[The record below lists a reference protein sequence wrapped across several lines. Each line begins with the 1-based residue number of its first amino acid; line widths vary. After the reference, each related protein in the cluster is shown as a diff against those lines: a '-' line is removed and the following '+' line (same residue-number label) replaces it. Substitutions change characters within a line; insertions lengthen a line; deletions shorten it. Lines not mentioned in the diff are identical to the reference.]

1 MRVDTHGFRTACRLL
16 LCGLLVLLG
25 GCATA
30 PLRGPDA
37 ALLAAQAER
46 EAELSVR
53 DHWRLTGRVAVSG
66 EGDGGSG
73 RIDWLQRGD
82 VYIIELSAP
91 VSRQSWRL
99 SVDAAGARLEGL
111 EQGPLLGSDAE
122 RLLHEATG
130 WHLPLQLLRA
140 WVRGARA
147 QGPAEL
153 HFNEAGL
160 PARLSQHG
168 WEIDYRSWDDSASP
182 ALPVRIFAE
191 SEGRR
196 VRLVV
201 DRWQGGEESG
211 VLDAP

>member
-1 MRVDTHGFRTACRLL
+1 MSDDRWGGFAGRWLL

-37 ALLAAQAER
+37 TLLAAQAER
-46 EAELSVR
+46 EAELSAR

-82 VYIIELSAP
+82 VYTIELSAP

-99 SVDAAGARLEGL
+99 SVDETGVRLEGL
-111 EQGPLLGSDAE
+111 EQGPLLGGDAE

-201 DRWQGGEESG
+201 DRWRGGEESG
-211 VLDAP
+211 ALDAP